1 MRQNP
6 SNHHL
11 KSEINTINNLIEH
24 CNLIIE
30 LYEDK
35 VQLRTNI
42 ANLERDKMELLVENK
57 DLKLKI
63 HNPRDEEKKVK

>member
-1 MRQNP
+1 MREEIEQLSQSAEKKQSILRQNP

-42 ANLERDKMELLVENK
+42 ANL
-57 DLKLKI
+57 
-63 HNPRDEEKKVK
+63 